1 MKILISVLLF
11 LINLVSYSQTIK
23 TYTYN
28 YKDSLQI
35 KYSYYT
41 DSITNQE
48 ILHGSYLKIE
58 KKYKYKKTTE
68 CSYSHGLLNGKFIET
83 STYLYD
89 NKWSLTSDLLKESIK
104 IKKTYINGILHGKC
118 SYKSQKKWKLRKSIS
133 LLFRYFNLG
142 KIQFTCSFNQGT
154 MVGKMKLRVP
164 VGKTKGNLDKNGRWD
179 GKWVLFNNSEYIL
192 DDGFVMEYV
201 ERNIDNEII
210 SKGKL
215 DEETLELVQQM
226 KGLTL
231 EQLEEFC
238 CQHNLI
244 LSVCQGTMYYPD
256 YFQLKNE
263 SFSITIEDF
272 RRTGYLIFIEKP

>member
-11 LINLVSYSQTIK
+11 FINLVSYSQTIK

-35 KYSYYT
+35 RYSYYF

-58 KKYKYKKTTE
+58 KNHKYKETTE
-68 CSYSHGLLNGKFIET
+68 CTYSHGLLNGKFKQT
-83 STYLYD
+83 TKYLNNRYLGED
-89 NKWSLTSDLLKESIK
+89 RKGTKK
-104 IKKTYINGILHGKC
+104 IVKSYLNGILHGNC
-118 SYKSQKKWKLRKSIS
+118 SYNDQTRIKLRKPKSFLKQYTKAI
-133 LLFRYFNLG
+133 N
-142 KIQFTCSFNQGT
+142 IQFTCKFYHGT

-164 VGKTKGNLDKNGRWD
+164 VGKTQGNLDKNGRWI

-192 DDGFVMEYV
+192 DDGFVIEYV
-201 ERNIDNEII
+201 ERNRDNEII

-215 DEETLELVQQM
+215 DEQTLALVQQM

-244 LSVCQGTMYYPD
+244 LSICQGTMYYTD

-272 RRTGYLIFIEKP
+272 RRTGYLIFIDKE